1 VTRINNPKHMELK
14 MKRPTVKST
23 GLTFP
28 IAGVMQAVAE
38 TFKTSEIRTLYGVE
52 TGPGLWLV
60 GDEGVYLMPNTKSKP
75 RTIVY
80 ARECD
85 PTKLPFDTWWEN
97 KGVTF
102 GGGDGIEFIA
112 ATDITDGLRAFCD
125 QHGAPGFFHVE
136 ITPDNFSIG
145 FLRRAR
151 S

>member
-1 VTRINNPKHMELK
+1 MELK
-14 MKRPTVKST
+14 MKRAIVRHT

-28 IAGVMQAVAE
+28 VGRVLAAVTEAY
-38 TFKTSEIRTLYGVE
+38 RGPNPCTLYGVG

-60 GDEGVYLMPNTKSKP
+60 GDEGVYLMPNTNAKP

-97 KGVTF
+97 KQATF

-112 ATDITDGLRAFCD
+112 AKDLMKDLREFNK
-125 QHGAPGFFHVE
+125 QHGAPCFFHVE
-136 ITPDNFSIG
+136 ITPDKFATG

-151 S
+151 K